1 MIVYKRTDWAQA
13 IWHFHTGSNARD
25 LLNRLFIVAIYV
37 TVVTVVEIRYLD
49 LRLKDTPASFLS
61 ALGVLLSL
69 LLLFRT
75 NTAYDRFYE
84 GRIAWGTLVNNC
96 RNLAILYNGILPEED
111 QRNRQ
116 FFAKI
121 ISNFPFALKNRLR
134 DSHSMDDLD
143 ETDEGENSELV
154 HWEHL
159 PSGVSNQLRVRTEQ
173 LYREGRIT
181 DAQHINL
188 NAPLQALMD
197 VCGVCERIK
206 STPIP
211 FSYSL
216 FIKVFIILYLMVIP
230 FTLIDAY
237 GYLTIPASVLM
248 AYILV
253 GLEIIG
259 EEIEEPF
266 GVDRNDLPLNQLSQ
280 MIRVSIHEIM
290 QIYLPHDEKTGAK
303 VNFVIVT

>member
-1 MIVYKRTDWAQA
+1 MIVYKKTDWIQA
-13 IWHFHTGSNARD
+13 IWHFHTGRNAQD
-25 LLNRLFIVAIYV
+25 LLNRLYIVSAYV
-37 TVVTVVEIRYLD
+37 TAVTVVELNYMD

-84 GRIAWGTLVNNC
+84 GRISWGTLINTC
-96 RNLAILYNGILPEED
+96 RNLAILYNAILPEDD
-111 QRNRQ
+111 QRNRP
-116 FFAKI
+116 FFAKA

-134 DSHSMDDLD
+134 DSNSLDELD
-143 ETDEGENSELV
+143 ETEEGEKSDLI
-154 HWEHL
+154 HWDHL
-159 PSGVSNQLRVRTEQ
+159 PSGVANQLRVRTEQ
-173 LYREGRIT
+173 LYRDGRIT

-188 NAPLQALMD
+188 NGPLQALMD

-216 FIKVFIILYLMVIP
+216 FIKLFIIMYLMVIP
-230 FTLIDAY
+230 FILIEPY
-237 GYLTIPASVLM
+237 GYLTIPASILTS
-248 AYILV
+248 YILV

-259 EEIEEPF
+259 EEIEDPF
-266 GVDRNDLPLNQLSQ
+266 GLERNDLPLNQLSQ
-280 MIRVSIHEIM
+280 MIRVSVHEIM
-290 QIYLPHDEKTGAK
+290 QIYLPHDEKTNAK
-303 VNFVIVT
+303 PNFVIVT